1 MGDGYRSRI
10 SEKFHY
16 VGGKISL
23 KQDMLISSHSLNDL
37 S

>member
-1 MGDGYRSRI
+1 MGDGCRSTI
-10 SEKFHY
+10 SEKFHH
-16 VGGKISL
+16 VGGKVSL